1 MLISDNIYYCKN
13 CKKVVKDIEDLL
25 FVEDGSS
32 LSFCSEVCIE
42 KFYSPLIDYFTGK
55 IDKKRKDLNIEEEA
69 CLSLLD
75 NPTYVDRVLH
85 RPDEIWRLEND
96 LKEEIFSFIS
106 KVEFE
111 GEEAYL
117 VALCFVFDHTPS
129 FVMALTASSNEYF
142 IQNFQIGEEV
152 DSLEDYHQ
160 KELPGESLIDNDDME
175 EIELK
180 KSKLL
185 AEMMTQRKEFD
196 IPFEDFALY
205 MEYLQK
211 TVESYD
217 ELYEFDDEDGDQ
229 ALAYFKAFERSGVS
243 FFYIALCMRLE
254 KEDQTLIIPVLS
266 FPTIDGDLSN
276 AYKQGK
282 LLDGNKLAH

>member
-106 KVEFE
+106 KV
-111 GEEAYL
+111 
-117 VALCFVFDHTPS
+117 
-129 FVMALTASSNEYF
+129 
-142 IQNFQIGEEV
+142 
-152 DSLEDYHQ
+152 
-160 KELPGESLIDNDDME
+160 
-175 EIELK
+175 
-180 KSKLL
+180 
-185 AEMMTQRKEFD
+185 R
-196 IPFEDFALY
+196 
-205 MEYLQK
+205 
-211 TVESYD
+211 
-217 ELYEFDDEDGDQ
+217 
-229 ALAYFKAFERSGVS
+229 
-243 FFYIALCMRLE
+243 
-254 KEDQTLIIPVLS
+254 
-266 FPTIDGDLSN
+266 
-276 AYKQGK
+276 
-282 LLDGNKLAH
+282 